1 MIRYALACDSGHR
14 FESWFGSIAAF
25 DNLREQGILTCPT
38 CGSQQVAKTIM
49 SPAVVAARGQAMLPA
64 EGAPAGTGPAPV
76 DVALLDD
83 KRQEL
88 RNALRAFRDK
98 VFAETQDV
106 GTRFPEE
113 ARRMHDG
120 EIAHREIRGQATID
134 EARALLD
141 DGVMILP
148 LPSLPDDLN

>member
-1 MIRYALACDSGHR
+1 MIRYALACDAGHR
-14 FESWFGSIAAF
+14 FESWFGSSAAF
-25 DNLREQGILTCPT
+25 DSLLATGVLVCPS
-38 CGSQQVAKTIM
+38 CGSHHVAKTIM
-49 SPAVVAARGQAMLPA
+49 
-64 EGAPAGTGPAPV
+64 APAIVAKRGPAAKRAEDTPASGAAPV

-88 RNALRAFRDK
+88 RNAIRAFRDK
-98 VFAETQDV
+98 VLADTQDV

-141 DGVMILP
+141 DGIMVLP
-148 LPSLPDDLN
+148 LPTLPDDLN